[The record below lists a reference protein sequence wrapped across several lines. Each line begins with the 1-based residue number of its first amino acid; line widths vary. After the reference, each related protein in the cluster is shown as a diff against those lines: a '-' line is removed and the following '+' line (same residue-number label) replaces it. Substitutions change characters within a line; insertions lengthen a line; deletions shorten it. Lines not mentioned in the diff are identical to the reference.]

1 MWLLQLKNAKT
12 AGMVIIGDEILKGK
26 TTDTNSLYAARRL
39 REIGTLHTLHSIYL
53 LDIVPSW

>member
-1 MWLLQLKNAKT
+1 MCGFWRLQLKNAKT

-39 REIGTLHTLHSIYL
+39 REIGTSHT
-53 LDIVPSW
+53 